1 MTAVV
6 PSALD
11 HDRVEVTH
19 VAFVAHRLFE
29 CCRNFE
35 LQINSDLQDFC

>member
-19 VAFVAHRLFE
+19 VAVLRLAYF
-29 CCRNFE
+29 RKAE
-35 LQINSDLQDFC
+35 LQIASDLQDLC